1 MLAYKLLEDSLHVY
15 TNRVPLS
22 ELIVRVTSFQKS
34 DLVTR
39 NGSPV
44 TPNTLQ
50 NACAICLVDFEQGD
64 RVLTLDCNHFFHDN
78 CAKEWL
84 FKSSFPSCPNCR
96 KIVNDG
102 CANYLMSLSKKKET
116 NYSSSSAMI
125 LFAKTRKKRTNGDV
139 GLGVDGHDEKDE
151 EDDEY
156 DRTQREMRELQQV
169 SEAERGE
176 EANDA
181 VDRYL

>member
-1 MLAYKLLEDSLHVY
+1 M
-15 TNRVPLS
+15 
-22 ELIVRVTSFQKS
+22 
-34 DLVTR
+34 
-39 NGSPV
+39 
-44 TPNTLQ
+44 
-50 NACAICLVDFEQGD
+50 
-64 RVLTLDCNHFFHDN
+64 LTLDCNHFFHEN

-84 FKSSFPSCPNCR
+84 FKSSASCPNCR

-102 CANYLMSLSKKKET
+102 CANYLMSLSKEERDKLLL
-116 NYSSSSAMI
+116 I
-125 LFAKTRKKRTNGDV
+125 VGDDFV
-139 GLGVDGHDEKDE
+139 RENFPEEKDQRRPSGLASTEHDEKDE